1 MEEKNLQSLK
11 QHSELLA
18 QFIIRLSKFYE
29 GFSPDIDTELQKLRG
44 HLSGRPDFTLAAVS
58 VNKLNKTLRLADLTV
73 RKYTADSLSQL
84 EEAVKKLQHSLIGEP
99 ALTKESAQIL
109 ISLNQPV
116 QSLFVLQS
124 LCNKVLGLFQHATK
138 ADSEKNHEA
147 SSSASST
154 LALQKA
160 ILDELSQLIETYANK
175 NPNDDQL
182 SLLRTKLKKG
192 MTEDELLQSCVAI
205 IRMVVKDSLSEASLS
220 GKVIQ
225 SLHNALGD
233 IQENVSQSIERS
245 QSNFEARQFSHREIK
260 AKLDSIEDQLRQAE
274 SLEKL
279 KKQAQSYLASMAST
293 LYEREE
299 VEQKE
304 QAELMTLL
312 SAMQS
317 QLVNLQKQ
325 TQHYRKKLAEQIVST
340 QTDALTKLGNRK
352 AYDERVEKECQ
363 RAIDTKD
370 PLALAVVDIDY
381 FKSIN
386 DKFGHAAGDKTLQ
399 IVGKH
404 LKTSI
409 QPSDFI
415 ARWGGEEFVL
425 LFPATDGTQLLEKLE
440 KIRVSLS
447 KLPLKFR
454 QEKISL
460 TASFG
465 GTCYRQ
471 GESPSAMFERAD
483 RLLYQAK
490 HSGRNCVMIDQ
501 EFN

>member
-1 MEEKNLQSLK
+1 MEEKSLQSLK

-58 VNKLNKTLRLADLTV
+58 VKKLNKTLRLADLTV
-73 RKYTADSLSQL
+73 RKYTADTLSQL
-84 EEAVKKLQHSLIGEP
+84 EEAVKKLQHLLISEP

-124 LCNKVLGLFQHATK
+124 LCNKVLQLFQYASNV
-138 ADSEKNHEA
+138 DSEDTYAARNV
-147 SSSASST
+147 STST

-160 ILDELSQLIETYANK
+160 ILDELSQLIDTYTSK
-175 NPNDDQL
+175 NPEDVQL
-182 SLLRTKLKKG
+182 QALRAKLKKG
-192 MTEDELLQSCVAI
+192 MTEDELLQSCIAI
-205 IRMVVKDSLSEASLS
+205 VRMVVQDSLSEASLS

-245 QSNFEARQFSHREIK
+245 QSNFAARQSSHQEIK

-279 KKQAQSYLASMAST
+279 KKQAQAYLSSMAST
-293 LYEREE
+293 LSEREE
-299 VEQKE
+299 AEQKE

-312 SAMQS
+312 SAMQG
-317 QLVNLQKQ
+317 QLIKLQKQ

-363 RAIDTKD
+363 LAIDKKT

-404 LKTSI
+404 LKSSLQTK
-409 QPSDFI
+409 DFI

-425 LFPATDGTQLLEKLE
+425 LFPETDTKELKVKLE

-465 GTCYRQ
+465 GTCYRV
-471 GESPSAMFERAD
+471 GETPSAMFERAD
-483 RLLYQAK
+483 RLLYRAK

-501 EFN
+501 ETI

>member
-1 MEEKNLQSLK
+1 MEEKSLQSLK

-29 GFSPDIDTELQKLRG
+29 GFSPDIDNELQKLRG
-44 HLSGRPDFTLAAVS
+44 HLSGRPDFTLANVS
-58 VNKLNKTLRLADLTV
+58 VNKLNKTLRIADLTV
-73 RKYTADSLSQL
+73 RKYTADSLAQW
-84 EEAVKKLQHSLIGEP
+84 EEAVKKLQHSLIDEP
-99 ALTKESAQIL
+99 ALTKESAKIL

-124 LCNKVLGLFQHATK
+124 LCNKVLGLFQQVIKTDSNN
-138 ADSEKNHEA
+138 ADI
-147 SSSASST
+147 SSITSAP
-154 LALQKA
+154 ALHQA
-160 ILDELSQLIETYANK
+160 ISDELTQLIESYANK
-175 NPNDDQL
+175 NSEDDQL
-182 SLLRTKLKKG
+182 RALRHKLKQG
-192 MTEDELLQSCVAI
+192 MTEDELLQSCIVI
-205 IRMVVKDSLSEASLS
+205 IRLVVQDSLSEANIS

-225 SLHNALGD
+225 SLHQALGG
-233 IQENVSQSIERS
+233 IHENISQSIEQS
-245 QSNFEARQFSHREIK
+245 QSNFEARQSSNRDIK

-279 KKQAQSYLASMAST
+279 KQQAQSYLSSMALS
-293 LYEREE
+293 LSEREE
-299 VEQKE
+299 AEQRE

-312 SAMQS
+312 SAMRN

-325 TQHYRKKLAEQIVST
+325 TQQYRRKLAEQIVST

-363 RAIDTKD
+363 HAIDTNV
-370 PLALAVVDIDY
+370 PLALAVIDIDY

-404 LKTSI
+404 LKSLI
-409 QPSDFI
+409 QPTDFI
-415 ARWGGEEFVL
+415 ARWGGEEFVV
-425 LFPATDGTQLLEKLE
+425 LFPATNATELKSKLE
-440 KIRVSLS
+440 KIRISLS

-454 QEKISL
+454 EQKISL

-465 GTCYRQ
+465 GTCYRE
-471 GESPSAMFERAD
+471 GETAAAMFERAD
-483 RLLYQAK
+483 RLLYRAK

-501 EFN
+501 EFI